1 MAVVLDPISAEELV
15 WLRSLEDKDGFDT
28 MTYRPIRMRSRGEQ
42 LELYQS
48 ALDEPNTVIL
58 GLWTSD
64 KKHLIGKLTASDWNP
79 RNRSMEIGYYLCP
92 EWRGKG
98 YMRFALQTFCSMLF
112 LDQGCNKIMA
122 QTGAF
127 NVSSIRLLESC
138 GFRRDGV
145 LRQHHEKGGI
155 LYDDFLYSLLADECI
170 KPLESRE

>member
-1 MAVVLDPISAEELV
+1 MDVVLDSISAEELV
-15 WLRSLEDKDGFDT
+15 WLRSLEDEEGFDT
-28 MTYRPIRMRSRGEQ
+28 MTCRPIRLRSREEQ
-42 LELYQS
+42 LKLYQS
-48 ALDEPNTVIL
+48 ALDEPNTVIW

-64 KKHLIGKLTASDWNP
+64 RKHLIGKLTASDWNP
-79 RNRSMEIGYYLCP
+79 RNRSMEIGYYLCQ

-98 YMRFALQTFCSMLF
+98 YMRCALQTFCCKLF
-112 LDQGCNKIMA
+112 VDRGCNKVMA

-127 NVSSIRLLESC
+127 NLSSIRLLESC

-145 LRQHHEKGGI
+145 LRQHHEKGGV

>member
-1 MAVVLDPISAEELV
+1 MDVVLDSISAEELV
-15 WLRSLEDKDGFDT
+15 WLRSLEDEDGFDT
-28 MTYRPIRMRSRGEQ
+28 MTCRPIRLRSREEK
-42 LELYQS
+42 LKLYQS

-58 GLWTSD
+58 GLRTSD
-64 KKHLIGKLTASDWNP
+64 GRHLIGKLTASDWNP
-79 RNRSMEIGYYLCP
+79 RNRSMEIGYYLCR

-98 YMRFALQTFCSMLF
+98 YMRCALQTFCRRLF
-112 LDQGCNKIMA
+112 VDQGCNKVMA

-127 NVSSIRLLESC
+127 NLSSIRLLELC

-145 LRQHHEKGGI
+145 LRQHHEKDGI

>member
-1 MAVVLDPISAEELV
+1 MDVVLDSISAEELV
-15 WLRSLEDKDGFDT
+15 WLRSLEDKDGFDM
-28 MTYRPIRMRSRGEQ
+28 MTCRPIRMRSRGEK

-48 ALDEPNTVIL
+48 ALDDPNTVIL
-58 GLWTSD
+58 GLWTFD

-79 RNRSMEIGYYLCP
+79 RNRSMEIGYYL
-92 EWRGKG
+92 
-98 YMRFALQTFCSMLF
+98 
-112 LDQGCNKIMA
+112 IMA

-127 NVSSIRLLESC
+127 HISSIRLLESC

-145 LRQHHEKGGI
+145 LRQHHEKDGI

>member
-1 MAVVLDPISAEELV
+1 MDVVLDSISAEELV

-28 MTYRPIRMRSRGEQ
+28 MTCRPIRPRSREEK
-42 LELYQS
+42 LKLYQS

-64 KKHLIGKLTASDWNP
+64 KKYLIGKLTASDWNP
-79 RNRSMEIGYYLCP
+79 RNHSMEIGYYLCP

-98 YMRFALQTFCSMLF
+98 YMRCALQTFCRMLF
-112 LDQGCNKIMA
+112 LGQGCNKVMA

-138 GFRRDGV
+138 GFQRDGV
-145 LRQHHEKGGI
+145 LRQHHEKDGI

>member
-1 MAVVLDPISAEELV
+1 MDVVLDSLPAEELV

-28 MTYRPIRMRSRGEQ
+28 MTCRPIRPRSREEK
-42 LELYQS
+42 LKLYQS

-64 KKHLIGKLTASDWNP
+64 KEYLIGKLTASDWNP
-79 RNRSMEIGYYLCP
+79 RNHSMEIGYYLCP

-98 YMRFALQTFCSMLF
+98 YMRSALQTFCRVLF

-145 LRQHHEKGGI
+145 LRQHHEKDGI
-155 LYDDFLYSLLADECI
+155 LYDDFLYSLLADKCI